1 MRPEEGIRVSPCSL
15 VWSPPSSLSQ
25 TSYEMMMQCVSRML
39 AHPLHGKDPA
49 AEPSTVQCVVWA
61 GPSQTQQAV
70 VDDDWEG

>member
-1 MRPEEGIRVSPCSL
+1 
-15 VWSPPSSLSQ
+15 
-25 TSYEMMMQCVSRML
+25 MMMQCVSRML

-70 VDDDWEG
+70 VDDDWEGWG